1 MNKLSSLKLRACRR
15 SPTAL
20 ALAAALLCTSL
31 HAQPFP
37 TIGDYGDA
45 PDGIPAYPWLGILG
59 EYPTCFGGPSG
70 HISHANNTPVA
81 YWGATMDPEPDGN
94 GGFCPPGPYEN
105 DECWAALDGD
115 AGLVFPDAF
124 TILAGL
130 PVPCSGSPTPRAL
143 GPACSLANWGPMGN
157 LDLLLS
163 NNAGNDVV
171 VNILFDWNRDGRWG
185 GQSSCGPNVAP
196 EHAVVDLHVPAGFSG
211 PVSHLLPPSFLIGPN
226 PGFVW
231 ARFTVSDEFPP
242 MPPDWHGDGDF
253 DTGETEDYLFLVG
266 QGGGGGDPGFGE
278 LGDAPEGVEAY
289 PGVIGSFPTCIG
301 GPAGYV
307 HHQPVTSAWFGD
319 ALDHEPDGNAGIC
332 PPAPY
337 DQDECFELPGTP
349 GRDAG
354 LITPHPFTLDAGVVE
369 RCPASAGGSLGAI
382 CSRAAWGA
390 DLDIEVVNTSNQDRY
405 VNVLVDWSGDGSWTP
420 NLFTCPNGDTGSEHI
435 LVNHVVPAG
444 FNGPLSLL
452 APPTFLSGYA
462 SGLAWARFT
471 LSDTPVPADWDGQ
484 GAFLDGE
491 TEDYLFAVGASASAA
506 RDAAPQLGLTVEPN
520 VPNPFNPRTTIAFTA
535 TTAGR
540 HTVTVTD
547 LAGREVA
554 TLLDRELPAG
564 RHDVDWDGR
573 GQDGG
578 ELPSGVYFARVR
590 GGGAVE
596 SVKMLLVR

>member
-1 MNKLSSLKLRACRR
+1 M
-15 SPTAL
+15 
-20 ALAAALLCTSL
+20 
-31 HAQPFP
+31 
-37 TIGDYGDA
+37 
-45 PDGIPAYPWLGILG
+45 
-59 EYPTCFGGPSG
+59 
-70 HISHANNTPVA
+70 
-81 YWGATMDPEPDGN
+81 
-94 GGFCPPGPYEN
+94 
-105 DECWAALDGD
+105 
-115 AGLVFPDAF
+115 
-124 TILAGL
+124 
-130 PVPCSGSPTPRAL
+130 
-143 GPACSLANWGPMGN
+143 
-157 LDLLLS
+157 
-163 NNAGNDVV
+163 
-171 VNILFDWNRDGRWG
+171 
-185 GQSSCGPNVAP
+185 
-196 EHAVVDLHVPAGFSG
+196 
-211 PVSHLLPPSFLIGPN
+211 
-226 PGFVW
+226 
-231 ARFTVSDEFPP
+231 
-242 MPPDWHGDGDF
+242 
-253 DTGETEDYLFLVG
+253 
-266 QGGGGGDPGFGE
+266 
-278 LGDAPEGVEAY
+278 
-289 PGVIGSFPTCIG
+289 
-301 GPAGYV
+301 
-307 HHQPVTSAWFGD
+307 
-319 ALDHEPDGNAGIC
+319 
-332 PPAPY
+332 
-337 DQDECFELPGTP
+337 
-349 GRDAG
+349 
-354 LITPHPFTLDAGVVE
+354 E